1 VSQPDDR
8 RRGGGRGGTRAR
20 VLAELR
26 RVRPVARTRLSRGTV
41 VWARIPFVDDPDG
54 SKLRPAV
61 VAAIDGRTVT
71 VLPITSSQKD
81 SVRQSASSLYVLL
94 RDWADAG
101 LTRPCLVTRRFV
113 DIDTIDVATVA
124 GELSTRDRERVFGA
138 AQPADPPA
146 TS

>member
-1 VSQPDDR
+1 MAQPDGR
-8 RRGGGRGGTRAR
+8 RRVRGPGKARAR

-26 RVRPVARTRLSRGTV
+26 RARPVARTRLSRGTV

-61 VAAIDGRTVT
+61 VSSIEGRTVT
-71 VLPITSSQKD
+71 VLPVTSSQKD
-81 SVRQSASSLYVLL
+81 SVRQSSLYVLL

-113 DIDTIDVATVA
+113 AIDMIDVATVA
-124 GELSTRDRERVFGA
+124 GQLSDDDVERVFA
-138 AQPADPPA
+138 
-146 TS
+146 